1 MSLNAGSY
9 DMRFLGFPLGAS
21 RASGID
27 DVLVDVFVH
36 SRPGRGFIFFRF
48 FDEICRKYCT
58 GFGSSFTSSGSPNQ
72 RD

>member
-21 RASGID
+21 RACGID
-27 DVLVDVFVH
+27 DVFVH
-36 SRPGRGFIFFRF
+36 CRRPGRGFIFFRF
-48 FDEICRKYCT
+48 FDEIRRKYCT
-58 GFGSSFTSSGSPNQ
+58 GFGTSFTSSGSPNQ

>member
-27 DVLVDVFVH
+27 DVFLAQ
-36 SRPGRGFIFFRF
+36 SP
-48 FDEICRKYCT
+48 
-58 GFGSSFTSSGSPNQ
+58 SGSGLYFF
-72 RD
+72 